1 MGRGIWWSGDCGEEA
16 TENLVVASRV
26 VVMGLAARMR
36 WRSWWSQTP
45 PGYLFTP
52 PLRRPQTESLLKY
65 PEVHAT
71 ISRLRLE
78 NVLSTEIH
86 HPPSPDPCRSSPNS
100 GLEPDLRRR
109 HLRKRK
115 PNSVFKSQEPQGA
128 TTKIRLNRPNSYLE
142 PETPPSLLPSY
153 CQIKDEDRGKHKKKN
168 LSQSHGGDRR
178 GRLKLTALGQEKR
191 NERV

>member
-1 MGRGIWWSGDCGEEA
+1 MKTGRKGREPKRQDPCRSDI
-16 TENLVVASRV
+16 SRC
-26 VVMGLAARMR
+26 
-36 WRSWWSQTP
+36 RSQPP
-45 PGYLFTP
+45 PGSLFTP

-65 PEVHAT
+65 PEVHET

-78 NVLSTEIH
+78 NLLSTEIH

-128 TTKIRLNRPNSYLE
+128 TTKNQTE
-142 PETPPSLLPSY
+142 PTQLLSRTGNTTKPLA
-153 CQIKDEDRGKHKKKN
+153 KL
-168 LSQSHGGDRR
+168 LSNQG
-178 GRLKLTALGQEKR
+178 
-191 NERV
+191 